1 VGNEY
6 YGGIMSDQETSFS
19 WLIDESNTWP
29 PFGRPK
35 APFGPTD
42 LEVLRSCP
50 LRRCFEVS
58 GRYERR
64 IGFAARI
71 GTAFHR
77 TLESLFQTPP
87 QASEFAEV
95 AKEAK
100 RRFAQELQKQ
110 EDEKAKRPREQ
121 RLLIDEARIQRAIEA
136 LIVEAQRIV
145 RQAGKDSYD
154 DKSVSQE
161 PLSLEGHKSTDHILE
176 GQVET
181 EVPVKSEDGLLHGR
195 VDYVE
200 HLPEGVRLLDYKSA
214 LRTDLPERYERQLQ
228 LYALLWHETRG
239 EWPSEA
245 IIVYPF
251 TGLTHRISVDPM
263 TCTSVGEESRR
274 LIAHIQ
280 TIRPTER
287 LATPGDVCKVCE
299 FRPWC
304 KPFWQWQAQETVL
317 AMALERAF
325 LGFEGTIAGIETVNE
340 HWRLSI
346 NWRDC
351 TVRIATPVE
360 RFPQLHQ
367 AHVGMRVRAL
377 EMRLRGLRY
386 QPQALV
392 TEMSELFVMQEK

>member
-1 VGNEY
+1 
-6 YGGIMSDQETSFS
+6 MSDQETSFS
-19 WLIDESNTWP
+19 WLIDESKTWP

-64 IGFAARI
+64 IGFAARV

-77 TLESLFQTPP
+77 TLESLFQSPLH
-87 QASEFAEV
+87 ASSLAEV
-95 AKEAK
+95 AEEAK

-121 RLLIDEARIQRAIEA
+121 RLPKDEARIQRAIEA
-136 LIVEAQRIV
+136 LIVEAQRRV
-145 RQAGKDSYD
+145 REVGKESHDSGL
-154 DKSVSQE
+154 VSPELLNLEDQE
-161 PLSLEGHKSTDHILE
+161 FLDHSAE
-176 GQVET
+176 GQVEA
-181 EVPVKSEDGLLHGR
+181 EVLVTSEDGLLHGR
-195 VDYVE
+195 IDYVE
-200 HLPEGVRLLDYKSA
+200 HLPSGIRLLDYKSA

-239 EWPSEA
+239 EWPHEA
-245 IIVYPF
+245 VVVYPF
-251 TGLTHRISVDPM
+251 TGLTHRVSVDPM
-263 TCTSVGEESRR
+263 TCVRVGDESRR
-274 LIAHIQ
+274 LIASIQ
-280 TIRPTER
+280 TVRPTER

-304 KPFWQWQAQETVL
+304 RPFWQWQAQETAL
-317 AMALERAF
+317 TAALERTF
-325 LGFEGTIAGIETVNE
+325 LGFEGVIASIEVVNE

-346 NWRDC
+346 RWRDC
-351 TVRIATPVE
+351 TVRVTAPVE
-360 RFPQLHQ
+360 RFPQLYQ
-367 AHVGMRVRAL
+367 AHIGMRIRAL

-392 TEMSELFVMQEK
+392 TEMSELFLIKQK

>member
-1 VGNEY
+1 
-6 YGGIMSDQETSFS
+6 MSDQDTSFS
-19 WLIDESNTWP
+19 WLIDETQTWP

-77 TLESLFQTPP
+77 TLESLFQSPP
-87 QASEFAEV
+87 QVSSLTEV
-95 AKEAK
+95 AEEAK

-110 EDEKAKRPREQ
+110 EDEKAKRPREL
-121 RLLIDEARIQRAIEA
+121 RLLIDEARIQRAIES
-136 LIVEAQRIV
+136 LIIEAQR
-145 RQAGKDSYD
+145 RAQETWKESND
-154 DKSVSQE
+154 DRLTSQKVLSVEGQPPN
-161 PLSLEGHKSTDHILE
+161 PLIE

-200 HLPEGVRLLDYKSA
+200 HLPEGVRLFDYKST

-239 EWPSEA
+239 EWPNEA
-245 IIVYPF
+245 IVVYPF
-251 TGLTHRISVDPM
+251 TGLTHHISVDPM
-263 TCTSVGEESRR
+263 TCTSIGEESRR

-280 TIRPTER
+280 TIQAAER

-304 KPFWQWQAQETVL
+304 KPFWQWQTQETVL
-317 AMALERAF
+317 VGALERAF
-325 LGFEGTIAGIETVNE
+325 LGFEGTIADIEKINE

-351 TVRIATPVE
+351 IVRIVAPIE

-367 AHVGMRVRAL
+367 ARIGMRVRVL

-392 TEMSELFVMQEK
+392 TEVSELFLMRDY

>member
-1 VGNEY
+1 
-6 YGGIMSDQETSFS
+6 MSDQETSFS
-19 WLIDESNTWP
+19 WLIDESKTWP

-42 LEVLRSCP
+42 LEVLRSCS

-58 GRYERR
+58 GSYERR

-87 QASEFAEV
+87 QASEIAEV
-95 AKEAK
+95 AEEAK

-121 RLLIDEARIQRAIEA
+121 WLPMDEARIQRALET

-145 RQAGKDSYD
+145 REAGKDDYD
-154 DKSVSQE
+154 ERPVSQE
-161 PLSLEGHKSTDHILE
+161 FLRLE
-176 GQVET
+176 GQESPDHLIEGQIET
-181 EVPVKSEDGLLHGR
+181 EVLVKSEDGLLHGR
-195 VDYVE
+195 VDYAE
-200 HLPEGVRLLDYKSA
+200 HLSEGVRLLDYKSA
-214 LRTDLPERYERQLQ
+214 LRTDLPERYGRQLQ

-239 EWPSEA
+239 EWPSKA
-245 IIVYPF
+245 LVVYPF
-251 TGLTHRISVDPM
+251 TGLTYSISVDPM
-263 TCTSVGEESRR
+263 TCTSVGDESRR

-280 TIRPTER
+280 SVRQAER

-304 KPFWQWQAQETVL
+304 KPFWQWQAQENSHTV
-317 AMALERAF
+317 ALERAY
-325 LGFEGTIAGIETVNE
+325 LGFEGTIERIEVVNE
-340 HWRLSI
+340 HWRISI
-346 NWRDC
+346 HWRDC
-351 TVRIATPVE
+351 TVRIAAPVD
-360 RFPQLHQ
+360 RFTQLHQ
-367 AHVGMRVRAL
+367 AYVGMRVRAL
-377 EMRLRGLRY
+377 EARLRGLRY

-392 TEMSELFVMQEK
+392 TEMSELFLLLEN